1 MFAFD
6 VDDEL
11 EIQIEVTRK
20 LAAEKLLPALREAEQ
35 RRAVDDSVR
44 DAFVEVGL
52 AGLEIPESLGG
63 AGLGPLSRVFLNE
76 ELAAADAGSA
86 LALDPLGPALYPIL
100 ELGGE
105 SALAELEA
113 ACEVRPGS
121 RSVLLCEAEDRGT
134 AGSLSLDA
142 AWVPADDVAAVVA
155 LGPQGACW
163 VTDGIATE
171 PVRGAGLRAAGAS
184 RLALDGAP
192 LRGAWR
198 DPKGAARAWAR
209 SRLYVASLL
218 LGVMRTACEFSRA
231 YAQEREAFGRPIAHH
246 QALAF
251 LIIDMN
257 MALEGARLLVRE
269 AAWRAE
275 RGLPVAGEAAAALV
289 ECIEAA
295 RFIGPNGVQILG
307 GHGFVQDYP
316 VEKHMRE
323 ARALGLLAG
332 GLDLAVQEAG
342 RHLCDRD
349 QPLALA
355 HLASGDV

>member
-6 VDDEL
+6 IDDEL
-11 EIQIEVTRK
+11 EILIEVTRK
-20 LAAEKLLPALREAEQ
+20 LAAEKLLPTLREAEQ
-35 RRAVDDSVR
+35 HRAVDDSVR
-44 DAFVEVGL
+44 EAFVEVGL

-63 AGLGPLSRVFLNE
+63 AGLGSLSRVCLNE
-76 ELAAADAGSA
+76 ELAAADAGAA

-105 SALAELEA
+105 ATLAELQA
-113 ACEVRPGS
+113 ACEARPGS
-121 RSVLLCEAEDRGT
+121 RAVLLCEAEDRDT
-134 AGSLSLDA
+134 AGSLSLEA

-155 LGPQGACW
+155 LGPEGCCW
-163 VTDGIATE
+163 ATDGIATRR
-171 PVRGAGLRAAGAS
+171 VRGAGLRAAGAS
-184 RLALDGAP
+184 RLVVEGAP
-192 LRGAWR
+192 LRGACR
-198 DPKGAARAWAR
+198 DPEGASRAWAR
-209 SRLYVASLL
+209 SRLYVASLQ
-218 LGVMRTACEFSRA
+218 LGVMRAACEFSRA

-257 MALEGARLLVRE
+257 MALEGARLLVHE
-269 AAWRAE
+269 AAWRAD

-342 RHLCDRD
+342 RHLCDRE

-355 HLASGDV
+355 HLASGGE